1 MNNAMLLHRLASLRQ
16 VTQAASIH
24 THVKTIAQLSSK
36 YEKDEA
42 KENWLKE
49 QGDGG
54 SVKYTRNGSNP
65 DLGQVTFH
73 HKEKLNAFTGAMMH
87 DFSLAVRE
95 AVKDERTRCV
105 VVRGENGNFCSGG
118 ELNFVEKIASEEGSY
133 VMNTVM
139 MSSLKKLAN
148 SDKVSIAVLEGST
161 MGGASEIASACDIRV
176 AHRKAKVG
184 FVQGKMGVCP
194 GWGGGR
200 FLVKTLGTARAMEYL
215 STAAVVGAEELHK
228 AGFISHLID
237 NEDDLT
243 EYLKRFSRLESKHAF
258 VAAKR
263 MVVNYSGKNRNPKER
278 EEEERRIFMSVW
290 GHADHK
296 KSIHDI
302 RENLIR
308 AKKEKSH
315 KK

>member
-176 AHRKAKVG
+176 G

-228 AGFISHLID
+228 V
-237 NEDDLT
+237 
-243 EYLKRFSRLESKHAF
+243 SKHAF